1 MKVTVASVVFW
12 EALAFFDDFVIS
24 LQKQDCQEFDVLLI
38 NDNIPMDVLAD
49 RLKIYKKSFADRLH
63 IVDKSTYK
71 LLPYELRIELLFEAL
86 AGGTELLILLDCDDM
101 AKSNRISEV
110 MKQYDGKYDFYYNDL
125 FLLNGMNAMPRLPE
139 ITNKIECLLE
149 CNYLGFSNCAINMRH
164 IKEEF
169 IESLK
174 EGTTEIFDWYL
185 FSRML
190 LAGMTGKRIGNTGT
204 YYRIYVNNIAGISKC
219 TISELEKERHIKL
232 KHYGML
238 KKYDGRYRELIEKY
252 ENPDICRCRIGSDTD
267 AYFWW
272 GMLSEWSDR

>member
-63 IVDKSTYK
+63 IVDKSTHK

-139 ITNKIECLLE
+139 ITDKIDYLLE
-149 CNYLGFSNCAINMRH
+149 HNYLGLSNCAINMKH

-169 IESLK
+169 IESLR
-174 EGTTEIFDWYL
+174 EGVTQVFDWYL

-190 LAGMTGKRIGNTGT
+190 LAGMTGRRVDNTGT
-204 YYRIYVNNIAGISKC
+204 YYRIYVNNTAGLSKY
-219 TISELEKERHIKL
+219 TESELEKERNIKL
-232 KHYGML
+232 KHYEL
-238 KKYDGRYRELIEKY
+238 LRKYDERYRELIDKY
-252 ENPDICRCRIGSDTD
+252 EKLDIGRCRTGTNTGV
-267 AYFWW
+267 YFWW
-272 GMLSEWSDR
+272 GMLSEWRDE